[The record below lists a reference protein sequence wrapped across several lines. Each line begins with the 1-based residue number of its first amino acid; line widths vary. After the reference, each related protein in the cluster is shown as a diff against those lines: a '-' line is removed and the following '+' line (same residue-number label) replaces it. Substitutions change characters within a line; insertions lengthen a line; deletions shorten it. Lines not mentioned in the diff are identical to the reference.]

1 VKYAVV
7 IERAGANY
15 SAYVPDLPGCVA
27 TGRTIAA
34 VQRRL
39 QAAMRVHIAGMRED
53 GTPCAAP
60 AGQGRLRFHAGRETQ
75 GGLRP
80 SSSGSAIRLDGDRS
94 HRTNP
99 YRSPHFFPYSY
110 TPRPVLS
117 PRRPAATSCLS
128 SGHGR

>member
-53 GTPCAAP
+53 GTPV
-60 AGQGRLRFHAGRETQ
+60 
-75 GGLRP
+75 
-80 SSSGSAIRLDGDRS
+80 
-94 HRTNP
+94 
-99 YRSPHFFPYSY
+99 
-110 TPRPVLS
+110 PRPRARAGYVS
-117 PRRPAATSCLS
+117 MRAVKRKA
-128 SGHGR
+128 G